1 LLAIGKEL
9 VAEKIDELAQLM
21 EDGLSEEQKTYKDD
35 MVGLAKA
42 QTNFYLAV
50 FNENV
55 FYKVVQLEKQ
65 SNLTEKQ
72 KKTQSLL
79 IVLSEISKITS
90 QSPKVANYHDVEVSL
105 NKKYQ
110 KLKADKF

>member
-1 LLAIGKEL
+1 LLAIGKKL
-9 VAEKIDELAQLM
+9 IVEKIDELAQLKFS
-21 EDGLSEEQKTYKDD
+21 GEQKVYKDD
-35 MVGLAKA
+35 MVDFAKA
-42 QTNFYLAV
+42 GANFYLAVV

-55 FYKVVQLEKQ
+55 FYKVMQLEKQ
-65 SNLTEKQ
+65 SNLTEEQ

-79 IVLSEISKITS
+79 IVLSEVSKITS

-105 NKKYQ
+105 AKKYQ